1 MRAYCKSLLSVA
13 LIGAVLASC
22 SQKQIE
28 IESSVTP
35 LSDYGSNDGSI
46 AITISGGKEPYAIR
60 WSNNQAVAEISNLA
74 AGIYIVN
81 VTDAKGRVGAD
92 TIEVTGPDC
101 PVCIDNEGNNYKTT
115 LVNGKAWMTENL
127 RATIN
132 SNGDEVKYFQNPE
145 APEQGLLYTWDAA
158 MDGSTDEGAQGL
170 CPDGWHIPTHAEL
183 TDLSVALCN
192 DSVVEN
198 LINPFDLVYAGFYN
212 GEFQNSGNS
221 ASLWSSSKAHDNI
234 WKLYYHKNLKKA
246 FIYYEKP
253 QNAISVR
260 CVKD

>member
-1 MRAYCKSLLSVA
+1 MRAYYKSLLSAAV
-13 LIGAVLASC
+13 IGTILASC
-22 SQKQIE
+22 SQKTIE
-28 IESSVTP
+28 IESNVTP

-74 AGIYIVN
+74 AGTYIVT
-81 VTDAKGRVGAD
+81 VTDAKGRVGTD

-101 PVCIDNEGNNYKTT
+101 PLCIDNEGNSYRTAI
-115 LVNGKAWMTENL
+115 VGEHVWMTENL
-127 RATIN
+127 KAKTN
-132 SNGDEVKYFQNPE
+132 TNGDEVKYFENPD
-145 APEQGLLYTWDAA
+145 APENGLLYTWDAA
-158 MDGSTDEGAQGL
+158 MNGSTDEGAQGL

-212 GEFQNSGNS
+212 GEFQNSGSS
-221 ASLWSSSKAHDNI
+221 ASLWSSSKSHDNI
-234 WKLYYHKNLKKA
+234 WKLYYHKNLKKP

>member
-1 MRAYCKSLLSVA
+1 LYVA
-13 LIGAVLASC
+13 LIGAVLVSC
-22 SQKQIE
+22 NQKQLE
-28 IESSVTP
+28 IESNVVP

-46 AITISGGKEPYAIR
+46 SITISGGKEPYAIK
-60 WSNNQAVAEISNLA
+60 WSNNQAVTEISNLA
-74 AGIYIVN
+74 AGTYIVN
-81 VTDAKGRVGAD
+81 VTDTKGRIAAD
-92 TIEVTGPDC
+92 TLEVTGPDC
-101 PVCIDNEGNNYKTT
+101 PICIDNEGNSYKTT
-115 LVNGKAWMTENL
+115 IIGDRVWMAENL
-127 RATIN
+127 KSTTN

-158 MDGSTDEGAQGL
+158 MNGSTDEGAQGL

-198 LINPFDLVYAGFYN
+198 LINPFNLVYAGFYN
-212 GEFQNSGNS
+212 GDFQNVGNS